1 MRWVINSLLCFLL
14 LVSRLL
20 EAEEIVLFTV
30 DVKLAGTGVTELQVN
45 IQCESDRP
53 VSINYSIPVDSSM
66 TFTVPAPEDQG
77 MVCRLTTQR
86 LPGHELG
93 FLGDGG
99 SQFEAGG
106 PGCTFSNVRRGD
118 SNFCQIRV
126 EDQET
131 TLTVFKD
138 WIGTSERERDS
149 RISLDCGK
157 NRNYSRL
164 TINSGKPG
172 AWALTVDND
181 DGFLC
186 SVSEREGDG
195 YIADVSDCKDL
206 LILPGADEECTIVN
220 TKVVK
225 MIEML
230 NRYGLVA
237 MILAF
242 MAVGG
247 IAARRVIT

>member
-1 MRWVINSLLCFLL
+1 
-14 LVSRLL
+14 
-20 EAEEIVLFTV
+20 
-30 DVKLAGTGVTELQVN
+30 
-45 IQCESDRP
+45 
-53 VSINYSIPVDSSM
+53 
-66 TFTVPAPEDQG
+66 
-77 MVCRLTTQR
+77 MVCRLTPQR

-99 SQFEAGG
+99 SQFEAEA
-106 PGCTFSNVRRGD
+106 PGCTFSNVRRGH

-138 WIGTSERERDS
+138 WIGTSERESDS
-149 RISLDCGK
+149 RISLDCG
-157 NRNYSRL
+157 NGRNYPRL
-164 TINSGKPG
+164 AINTDKPG
-172 AWALTVDND
+172 AWMLTVDRD

-195 YIADVSDCKDL
+195 YIADISDCQDL

-237 MILAF
+237 MILVF